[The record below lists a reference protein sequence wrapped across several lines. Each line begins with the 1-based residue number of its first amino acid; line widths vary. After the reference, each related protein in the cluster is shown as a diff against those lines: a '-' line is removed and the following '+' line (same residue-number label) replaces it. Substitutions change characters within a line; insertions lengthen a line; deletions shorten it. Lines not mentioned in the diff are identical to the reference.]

1 MKHIRAL
8 VLIGAL
14 LAAMSAYPAIAEE
27 SSALYAGFF
36 DNYYHMAERCALAG
50 TVSEIGLREAKA
62 QGKYPCP
69 VCVDDDIRYKGVRS
83 VVRGGTLV
91 IRVPDDWMRKQ
102 RVDAKGTLSIETL
115 WLGDYS
121 GRDADLALSELLHG
135 ADYRAFLDALATR
148 GSASTGD
155 EEGLEHARVP
165 DIALADGALTMNRRH
180 IGAAWYLVI
189 RPGEADRASLADH
202 GRVSA
207 VLGFAIEQLRMQ
219 SGALTVNQLQRWQ
232 DPDFAI
238 KPKKSKNKTRFMI
251 EQGDLALAVY
261 GDMQSNICV
270 IRQGNVAGVSLAD
283 AALTIDGVAIETRM
297 NGYFDGTCAIF
308 CCMLT
313 DAEADALEGGAQA
326 AVALQAAAPSQS
338 SDALAEAFRDALADP
353 EGEADASED
362 SAESS
367 VASQTEA
374 PTQSGEAFADPE
386 GEEPMPED

>member
-14 LAAMSAYPAIAEE
+14 LAAMSAYPAFAEE

-36 DNYYHMAERCALAG
+36 DSYYHAAERCALAG
-50 TVSEIGLREAKA
+50 TVSEISLREAKA

-69 VCVDDDIRYKGVRS
+69 ACVDDDIRYKGVRS
-83 VVRGGTLV
+83 VIRGGTLV
-91 IRVPDDWMRKQ
+91 VRVPDDWMQ
-102 RVDAKGTLSIETL
+102 RQQSDAKGTLSIETL

-121 GRDADLALSELLHG
+121 GRDAELAISELLHG
-135 ADYRAFLDALATR
+135 ADYRAFLDALASR

-155 EEGLEHARVP
+155 GEGPEHARVP

-202 GRVSA
+202 SRVSA
-207 VLGFAIEQLRMQ
+207 GLGFEVEQLRMQ
-219 SGALTVNQLQRWQ
+219 GNALTVSRLQRWQ
-232 DPDFAI
+232 DPDFSI

-261 GDMQSNICV
+261 DDMQSNICV

-283 AALTIDGVAIETRM
+283 AALTIDGVAVETRM
-297 NGYFDGTCAIF
+297 NGYFDGTYAIF

-313 DAEADALEGGAQA
+313 DAEADALEGGAEA
-326 AVALQAAAPSQS
+326 AIALQTEAPAQS
-338 SDALAEAFRDALADP
+338 SDALAEAFRDALAEP
-353 EGEADASED
+353 EDEADAPEGG
-362 SAESS
+362 AEAA
-367 VASQTEA
+367 VAPQTEA
-374 PTQSGEAFADPE
+374 PAQPSDAPADPE
-386 GEEPMPED
+386 GDEPLPEG